1 MITIDFSQ
9 KTPIYKQLVEQLTR
23 MIKSGELKPGD
34 KLPTERDLA
43 EKLCIARGTVKKAY
57 KELSDNNII
66 EVIHGS
72 GSYVYNERET
82 IDLDARRKAAEL
94 MEQTYDRMA
103 AMGLSH
109 KEIGTLLHIAL
120 ARKAPPESYARIA
133 VIDCNP
139 ESLSVF
145 KRQLSYIPGIVVSSF
160 FVDTIIMDDDADELM
175 NDYDLVL
182 TTVTHYDTV
191 AKSLTR
197 NREKLMAADVS
208 LSRKTV
214 VSLCALPHDCTIGI
228 LCQSNKFANLIAEQ
242 VEIFTSHR
250 KAPPV
255 CFDTD
260 PKAMRRFMRRFRAVI
275 AAPDSPLFDAN
286 QTGSLLDE
294 YTAAQN
300 QVIVFDYLIDRG
312 SLLHIE
318 EQIDRII
325 GDKAR

>member
-1 MITIDFSQ
+1 M
-9 KTPIYKQLVEQLTR
+9 
-23 MIKSGELKPGD
+23 
-34 KLPTERDLA
+34 
-43 EKLCIARGTVKKAY
+43 
-57 KELSDNNII
+57 
-66 EVIHGS
+66 
-72 GSYVYNERET
+72 
-82 IDLDARRKAAEL
+82 
-94 MEQTYDRMA
+94 
-103 AMGLSH
+103 
-109 KEIGTLLHIAL
+109 
-120 ARKAPPESYARIA
+120 
-133 VIDCNP
+133 
-139 ESLSVF
+139 
-145 KRQLSYIPGIVVSSF
+145 VSSF

-294 YTAAQN
+294 YMAAQN

>member
-1 MITIDFSQ
+1 
-9 KTPIYKQLVEQLTR
+9 
-23 MIKSGELKPGD
+23 
-34 KLPTERDLA
+34 
-43 EKLCIARGTVKKAY
+43 
-57 KELSDNNII
+57 
-66 EVIHGS
+66 
-72 GSYVYNERET
+72 
-82 IDLDARRKAAEL
+82 
-94 MEQTYDRMA
+94 
-103 AMGLSH
+103 
-109 KEIGTLLHIAL
+109 
-120 ARKAPPESYARIA
+120 
-133 VIDCNP
+133 
-139 ESLSVF
+139 
-145 KRQLSYIPGIVVSSF
+145 
-160 FVDTIIMDDDADELM
+160 M

-294 YTAAQN
+294 YMAAQN

>member
-1 MITIDFSQ
+1 
-9 KTPIYKQLVEQLTR
+9 
-23 MIKSGELKPGD
+23 
-34 KLPTERDLA
+34 
-43 EKLCIARGTVKKAY
+43 
-57 KELSDNNII
+57 
-66 EVIHGS
+66 
-72 GSYVYNERET
+72 
-82 IDLDARRKAAEL
+82 

-120 ARKAPPESYARIA
+120 AKKAPPESYARIA

>member
-34 KLPTERDLA
+34 RLPTERDLA

-120 ARKAPPESYARIA
+120 AKKAPPESYARIA

-197 NREKLMAADVS
+197 NRENGCEPLRPAARLHHRHTVPKQQICQPYCRAGGDIHLPPQGPARVLRYRS
-208 LSRKTV
+208 KGHAPLHAPLPRRYSR
-214 VSLCALPHDCTIGI
+214 AGQPA
-228 LCQSNKFANLIAEQ
+228 F
-242 VEIFTSHR
+242 
-250 KAPPV
+250 
-255 CFDTD
+255 
-260 PKAMRRFMRRFRAVI
+260 RRQPNGQPA
-275 AAPDSPLFDAN
+275 
-286 QTGSLLDE
+286 
-294 YTAAQN
+294 
-300 QVIVFDYLIDRG
+300 
-312 SLLHIE
+312 
-318 EQIDRII
+318 
-325 GDKAR
+325 

>member
-34 KLPTERDLA
+34 RLPTERDLA
-43 EKLCIARGTVKKAY
+43 ETLCIARGTVKKAY

-120 ARKAPPESYARIA
+120 AKKAPPESYARIA

-208 LSRKTV
+208 LSRKR
-214 VSLCALPHDCTIGI
+214 L
-228 LCQSNKFANLIAEQ
+228 
-242 VEIFTSHR
+242 
-250 KAPPV
+250 
-255 CFDTD
+255 
-260 PKAMRRFMRRFRAVI
+260 
-275 AAPDSPLFDAN
+275 
-286 QTGSLLDE
+286 
-294 YTAAQN
+294 
-300 QVIVFDYLIDRG
+300 
-312 SLLHIE
+312 
-318 EQIDRII
+318 
-325 GDKAR
+325 

>member
-34 KLPTERDLA
+34 RLPTERDLA
-43 EKLCIARGTVKKAY
+43 ETLCIARGTVKKAY

-120 ARKAPPESYARIA
+120 AKKAPPESYARIA

-228 LCQSNKFANLIAEQ
+228 CQPYCRAGGDIHLPPQGPARVLRYRSKGHAPLHAPLPRRYSRAGQPAFRRQSNGQPA
-242 VEIFTSHR
+242 
-250 KAPPV
+250 
-255 CFDTD
+255 
-260 PKAMRRFMRRFRAVI
+260 
-275 AAPDSPLFDAN
+275 
-286 QTGSLLDE
+286 
-294 YTAAQN
+294 
-300 QVIVFDYLIDRG
+300 
-312 SLLHIE
+312 
-318 EQIDRII
+318 
-325 GDKAR
+325 